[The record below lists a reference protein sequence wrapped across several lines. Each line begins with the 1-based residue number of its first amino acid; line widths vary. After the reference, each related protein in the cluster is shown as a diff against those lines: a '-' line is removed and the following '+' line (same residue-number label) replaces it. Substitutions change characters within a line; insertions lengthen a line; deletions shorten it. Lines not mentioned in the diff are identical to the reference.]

1 MYYGVSWYP
10 EHKTAEEIVHDLQLI
25 KESGINMV
33 RMGEFAWSRFESEP
47 GVYRFDWLD
56 PVIEKL
62 GEAGIKTLLCTPTA
76 CPPAWLVK
84 KHPDILYMD
93 GRRIRRPFG
102 GRRHYCY
109 NNENFRALSKKIT
122 GEIARH
128 YGRHPHVAGFQIDNE
143 PAQEG
148 TGRCCCPV
156 CTSRF
161 RLWLERKYGSI
172 AEFNRRCGAV
182 FWSQEYDS
190 FEQVNPPV
198 NQIEPGAL
206 PQILAYYENPTLR
219 LDFERFSSDSQIEYQ
234 NLQVEILRA
243 HSEYPITTNATGLAT
258 NSIDS
263 YQSAKTLDYY
273 AFDYYPG
280 LRNARVDSFPYAFAR
295 GVKGGR
301 HFWVPEFVSG
311 GGHCL
316 GGTGRLQPNPGALKQ
331 AAVHSF
337 AHGAGMMLHFQFRS
351 FPFGAEQLNYAIV
364 DLDGVPRRRY
374 REMCETA
381 SLLKRLEPYQDADFR
396 NEVAILFDYDSHWA
410 LKIKPVNPNFAYTDF
425 AGELYRSLGSLG
437 IGADVLSLYADI
449 SRYKLV
455 ILPAAIVLA
464 PELRAKFRDYTEKG
478 GTLLATFLTGVKN
491 RDNVGYTES
500 LPAGL
505 TDLFGVK
512 VEEVEPVLDKNR
524 AALSNGS
531 FDRYW
536 SELLTGP
543 AEKNLRYTETYKNGA
558 AAGAKNPYGR
568 GTAWYLGTG
577 LEPEKLKDFLRDISL
592 SAGLKTAPFRFGDQI
607 EVVRRVFRDRSLWYL
622 FNFTAGM
629 TEVLVKDPHTGS
641 PGRVRD
647 LLTGEWYEGT
657 IPLNANGF
665 ALVEGG

>member
-1 MYYGVSWYP
+1 MYYGVAWYP
-10 EHKTAEEIVHDLQLI
+10 EHKTEEEIVNDLRLI
-25 KESGINMV
+25 KESGINTV
-33 RMGEFAWSRFESEP
+33 RIGEFAWSRFEPEP
-47 GVYRFDWLD
+47 GMYCFDWLD
-56 PVIEKL
+56 PVIDEL
-62 GEAGIKTLLCTPTA
+62 GKAGIKTILCTPTA
-76 CPPAWLVK
+76 CPPAWMVK
-84 KHPDILYMD
+84 RYPDILYMD

-109 NNENFRALSKKIT
+109 NNENFRSFSKGIT
-122 GEIARH
+122 EQIARR

-156 CTSRF
+156 CASRF

-172 AEFNRRCGAV
+172 GEFNRRSGAV

-190 FEQVNPPV
+190 FESVNPPV
-198 NQIEPGAL
+198 NQIEPGAQI
-206 PQILAYYENPTLR
+206 QILAYYENPTLR
-219 LDFERFSSDSQIEYQ
+219 LDFERFASDSQIEYQ
-234 NLQVEILRA
+234 NIQVDILRA

-263 YQSAKTLDYY
+263 YESAKTLDCY

-280 LRNARVDSFPYAFAR
+280 LRDAQVDSFPYAFAR
-295 GVKGGR
+295 GVKEGR

-331 AAVHSF
+331 AVVHSF

-364 DLDGVPRRRY
+364 DQDGVPRRRY

-381 SLLKRLEPYQDADFR
+381 DLLKRLEPYQDAAFS
-396 NEVAILFDYDSHWA
+396 NEAAILFDYDSHWA
-410 LKIKPVNPNFAYTDF
+410 LKIKPVNPGFSYPNF
-425 AGELYRSLGSLG
+425 AGEFYRGLGALG

-464 PELRAKFRDYTEKG
+464 PELRPKFHDYVKKG
-478 GTLLATFLTGVKN
+478 GTILATFLTSVKN

-505 TDLFGVK
+505 TGLFGIGID
-512 VEEVEPVLDKNR
+512 ELEPVLEKNR

-536 SELLTGP
+536 SELLSGP
-543 AEKNLRYTETYKNGA
+543 AEKMALYTGTYKRGA
-558 AAGAKNPYGR
+558 AVITKNHYGN
-568 GTAWYLGTG
+568 GTAWYMGTG
-577 LEPEKLKDFLRDISL
+577 LDPEGLKDLLRDISAA
-592 SAGLKTAPFRFGDQI
+592 AGLATAPFSFEDRV
-607 EVVRRVFRDRSLWYL
+607 EVIGRVHQGRALWYI
-622 FNFTAGM
+622 FNFTAGK
-629 TEVLVKDPHTGS
+629 TQVLVKDPSAGS
-641 PGRVRD
+641 RGEVQD
-647 LLTGEWYEGT
+647 LLSGKSFEGT
-657 IPLNANGF
+657 IPLEANGF
-665 ALVEGG
+665 VLVGTV

>member
-1 MYYGVSWYP
+1 MFYGVAWYP
-10 EHKTAEEIVHDLQLI
+10 EHKTGEEIAHDLRLI
-25 KESGINMV
+25 KESGINTV

-47 GVYRFDWLD
+47 GLYRFDWLD
-56 PVIEKL
+56 PLIDEL
-62 GEAGIKTLLCTPTA
+62 GKAGIKTILCTPTA
-76 CPPAWLVK
+76 CPPVWLVN
-84 KHPDILYMD
+84 KHPEILYMD

-109 NNENFRALSKKIT
+109 NNEDFRGFSKGIT
-122 GEIARH
+122 EQIARH

-156 CTSRF
+156 CASRF

-172 AEFNRRCGAV
+172 DEFNRRIGAV
-182 FWSQEYDS
+182 FWSQEYDC
-190 FEQVNPPV
+190 FESVNPPV
-198 NQIEPGAL
+198 NQIEPGAQ
-206 PQILAYYENPTLR
+206 PQILAYYENPALR
-219 LDFERFSSDSQIEYQ
+219 LDFERFSCDSQIEYQ
-234 NLQVEILRA
+234 NIQAGILRA
-243 HSEYPITTNATGLAT
+243 HSDYPVTTNATGLAT

-263 YQSAKTLDYY
+263 YRSAETLDCY

-280 LRNARVDSFPYAFAR
+280 LRDARIDSFPYAFAR
-295 GVKGGR
+295 GVKEGR

-331 AAVHSF
+331 AVVHSF
-337 AHGAGMMLHFQFRS
+337 AHGADMMLHFQFRS

-381 SLLKRLEPYQDADFR
+381 SLLKRLEPYQDAAFR
-396 NEVAILFDYDSHWA
+396 NEAAILFDYDSHWA
-410 LKIKPVNPNFAYTDF
+410 LKIKPVNPGFSYPDF
-425 AGELYRSLGSLG
+425 AGEFYRSLGTLG
-437 IGADVLSLYADI
+437 IGADVCSLYADI

-464 PELRAKFRDYTEKG
+464 PELRSKFHSYVEQG
-478 GTLLATFLTGVKN
+478 GTLLATFLTSVKN
-491 RDNVGYTES
+491 RDNRGYTES

-505 TDLFGVK
+505 TGLFGIE
-512 VEEVEPVLDKNR
+512 VEEAEPVLDRNR
-524 AALSNGS
+524 ASLSNGS

-543 AEKNLRYTETYKNGA
+543 AEKIVRYTGTYKQGA
-558 AAGAKNPYGR
+558 GVIAKNRYGR

-577 LEPEKLKDFLRDISL
+577 LEPERLKDFLREL
-592 SAGLKTAPFRFGDQI
+592 AREAGLAAASFVLGNPV
-607 EVVRRVFRDRSLWYL
+607 EAVRRVQGDRTLWYL
-622 FNFTAGM
+622 FNFAAAG
-629 TEVLVKDPHTGS
+629 TEVPLQNPPAGS
-641 PGRVRD
+641 PGKVRD
-647 LLTGEWYEGT
+647 LLSGALLEGA
-657 IPLNANGF
+657 IPLEPHGF
-665 ALVEGG
+665 ALVSPE